1 MKKEQK
7 VVSLT
12 EIKELVQK
20 KGYFKYSRQCKEEG
34 DNSIQAY
41 YSLSSGEVKD
51 IFEDDRLKGIRRSLE
66 RTVVFAED
74 INASTNSFDSD
85 VVAIVSTV
93 ENSEP
98 EENESEDEVD
108 EEFDQSDYTNEES
121 DEPFEE
127 SIIPSDNSEAEE
139 NNQEKFQNEEE
150 FEEQDEE
157 VIIDY

>member
-34 DNSIQAY
+34 DNSIQSH

-66 RTVVFAED
+66 RVVVFAED
-74 INASTNSFDSD
+74 INTSD
-85 VVAIVSTV
+85 IDVAAIVSTV
-93 ENSEP
+93 ENDEP
-98 EENESEDEVD
+98 EETNNIDNSEET
-108 EEFDQSDYTNEES
+108 SNK
-121 DEPFEE
+121 PFEE
-127 SIIPSDNSEAEE
+127 SIIPSDNIETEE
-139 NNQEKFQNEEE
+139 DNQEEFQNEDE